1 MLCTQ
6 VSIEFVIKL
15 NIFIPTT
22 CSPRDSTVRTILE
35 DREEGPPPKGPEPQ
49 FADVIPNVTVAAGRD
64 VTLPCV
70 VDMLG
75 DYKVAWIHTDRHT
88 LLTLHDRVISR
99 NHRYKI
105 THNNFRTWWLHINN
119 VNESDSGHYMCQVN
133 TSPMKNLVGIIQVVV
148 PPRIS
153 ENVTSSDTDVR
164 EGSDVSLRCDAA
176 GSPPPHIKW
185 RREDERDIT
194 IGPKKVP
201 TVEGQFLNITKTSR
215 LHMAAYLCIASNGI
229 PPAVSKRI
237 MLNVNFAPMIWIPNQ
252 LVGAALGNDV
262 SLDCNLESHPKSV
275 TYWTRD
281 NGGFMILSN
290 TKFNSLLLDTG
301 AYKVQMRL
309 IIKDLKPEDFGSYT
323 CVAKNSLG
331 ETEGTIR
338 LYEIPK
344 PHSSTYP
351 SRNGLAS
358 SRAEGAHQATG
369 EKMVRTWH
377 KDGVVEES
385 HLQDLADG
393 DLGKRDSPSPVTV
406 FSGSEKGDDQH
417 SRNLAVGSSS
427 TWSLIHTT
435 LFVPLLILCL

>member
-1 MLCTQ
+1 MIC
-6 VSIEFVIKL
+6 VSGWLALMECVQL
-15 NIFIPTT
+15 
-22 CSPRDSTVRTILE
+22 PRLPLVTRGELLHLAMI
-35 DREEGPPPKGPEPQ
+35 GPPPKGPEPQ

-70 VDMLG
+70 VDSLG
-75 DYKVAWIHTDRHT
+75 DYKVAWIHMDRHI
-88 LLTLHDRVISR
+88 LLTLHDRVITRNSR
-99 NHRYKI
+99 YRI
-105 THNNFRTWWLHINN
+105 THNNFRTWWLQILN

-148 PPRIS
+148 PPRIT
-153 ENVTSSDTDVR
+153 ENETSSDTDVR
-164 EGSDVSLRCDAA
+164 EGSDVSLRCQAS
-176 GSPPPHIKW
+176 GSPNPQIKW
-185 RREDERDIT
+185 RREDEKDIT
-194 IGPKKVP
+194 IGVKKVP
-201 TVEGQFLNITKTSR
+201 TVEGQFLNITKVSR

-252 LVGAALGNDV
+252 LVGAAVGADV
-262 SLDCNLESHPKSV
+262 TLDCNLESHPKSV

-281 NGGFMILSN
+281 GGGFMIISN
-290 TKFNSLLLDTG
+290 TKYNSLLLDTG
-301 AYKVQMRL
+301 IYKVQMRL
-309 IIKDLKPEDFGSYT
+309 IIKNLRPDDFGSYT

-351 SRNGLAS
+351 SRGGLAS

-377 KDGVVEES
+377 KDGTEEGRM
-385 HLQDLADG
+385 QDLANG
-393 DLGKRDSPSPVTV
+393 DLEKRDSPSPVTV
-406 FSGSEKGDDQH
+406 FAGSEKGEGQE
-417 SRNLAVGSSS
+417 SRASDNFKPM
-427 TWSLIHTT
+427 WDILIILTT
-435 LFVPLLILCL
+435 IVPVLIFCL